1 MVGWY
6 ETAAWRG
13 SGIGSSSATWWG
25 LGMFWLLVV
34 ALLAWVLWMV
44 FKVAPTVREQ
54 TAAAVRSGGT
64 PEEALDRRF
73 ADGEIDA
80 DTYRERRATLATARG
95 GEYRSESG

>member
-1 MVGWY
+1 
-6 ETAAWRG
+6 
-13 SGIGSSSATWWG
+13 
-25 LGMFWLLVV
+25 MFWLLVV

-44 FKVAPTVREQ
+44 FKVAPTVRVQ

-80 DTYRERRATLATARG
+80 DTYREVPAPASGCRDLGDGRNPPGSPDPHGTGVPRVTAA
-95 GEYRSESG
+95 